1 MATKNVVP
9 VHGPFDPARWGGALD
24 LGPTTRTALLAFVFL
39 GVIWGSNF
47 IFMKWATEEIAPAQV
62 VLLRVVFGFL
72 PVFLYALSQRALRW
86 QHIRHAHH
94 FIVMSLLAT
103 AVYYF
108 AFAKGT
114 ALLPSSI
121 AGLLSGAIPLF
132 TFVCAWL
139 FLSEERINITKATG
153 VGLGFFGV
161 LLIARPWSGS
171 GEIDL
176 AGVAY
181 MVAGS
186 LSVGC
191 SFVYARRFISPL
203 KIPAAALTTYQIG
216 FAIVFLFMVTS
227 LDGIEA
233 VFGNT
238 RAWIG
243 LVFGLGL
250 FGTGLAYISYYF
262 VVANLGALAASSVTY
277 IPPVVALLIGVFLV
291 GDEINPLGY
300 VAMML
305 ILSGVAVLQL
315 GSRRTEDRLA
325 PRASDACPSG
335 KLPKNDLARRW
346 VTKQDDH
353 ERAL

>member
-1 MATKNVVP
+1 MSAKVLAP
-9 VHGPFDPARWGGALD
+9 VHRAPHRQIPGDAL
-24 LGPTTRTALLAFVFL
+24 GSSPSKKTALLAFLFL

-47 IFMKWATEEIAPAQV
+47 IFMKWAAEEIAPAQIA
-62 VLLRVVFGFL
+62 LLRVVFAFP
-72 PVFLYALSQRALRW
+72 PVLLYALSQRALRW

-132 TFVCAWL
+132 TFVCACL
-139 FLSEERINITKATG
+139 FLREERIDITKATG
-153 VGLGFFGV
+153 VALGFFGV
-161 LLIARPWSGS
+161 LLIARPWSVS
-171 GEIDL
+171 GAIDL

-181 MVAGS
+181 MMAGS

-203 KIPAAALTTYQIG
+203 QLPAAALTTYQIG
-216 FAIVFLFMVTS
+216 LAIVFLFMVTR
-227 LDGIEA
+227 LDGIDA

-250 FGTGLAYISYYF
+250 CGTGLAYICYYF
-262 VVANLGALAASSVTY
+262 IVANLGALAASSATY
-277 IPPVVALLIGVFLV
+277 IPPVVALVIGVFLG
-291 GDEINPLGY
+291 GDVINPLGY

-305 ILSGVAVLQL
+305 ILSGVAVVQL
-315 GSRRTEDRLA
+315 GSRRTKNILA
-325 PRASDACPSG
+325 ARAIGACSQVGCEVLHQAPGASVQ
-335 KLPKNDLARRW
+335 NQRR
-346 VTKQDDH
+346 
-353 ERAL
+353 